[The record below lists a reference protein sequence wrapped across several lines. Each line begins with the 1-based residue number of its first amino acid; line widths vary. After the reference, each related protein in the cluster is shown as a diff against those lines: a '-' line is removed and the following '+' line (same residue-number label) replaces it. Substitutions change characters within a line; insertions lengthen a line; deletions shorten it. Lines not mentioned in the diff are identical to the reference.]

1 MGLSLSAGLVSACL
15 PVSYVLLVHV
25 FDRNGT
31 DRNDPDSIQRRFRGA
46 FLSNLIS
53 IAVTAYYLL
62 EYTNSPLLEM
72 GIRWDNISQSI
83 VFPFVLMHSFYFGQ
97 FVMMYIDRTLWH
109 YLDSYEWKTCWN
121 SWVWRRDILVGPL
134 TEEIVFR
141 CCSSTLM
148 AHIWGAPLTILLNPI
163 PFAASHFHHI
173 WDDQRK
179 GYSLAHSILQRGF
192 QFCYTYVFGMF
203 ATYLQLTTRHA
214 VVPIIA
220 HSICN
225 AQGLP
230 LWMEIANYPKRRD
243 RWTLYLA
250 YGAGFSAFVYLLW
263 SQKGMP
269 RP

>member
-15 PVSYVLLVHV
+15 PLSYVLLVQL

-31 DRNDPDSIQRRFRGA
+31 DRNNPQSIQRRFQGA
-46 FLSNLIS
+46 ILSNLIS
-53 IAVTAYYLL
+53 IVVTAYYLKDF
-62 EYTNSPLLEM
+62 THNPLSEM
-72 GIRWDNISQSI
+72 GIRWDSMSESI
-83 VFPFVLMHSFYFGQ
+83 AYPFVLMNAFYLGQ
-97 FVMMYIDRTLWH
+97 FVMQYIDKTLWH
-109 YLDSYEWKTCWN
+109 YADSYEWKTCWN
-121 SWVWRRDILVGPL
+121 SWVWRRDIIVGPI

-148 AHIWGAPLTILLNPI
+148 ARVLGDQLTMFLNPI

-179 GYSLAHSILQRGF
+179 GHSLAHSILQRGF
-192 QFCYTYVFGMF
+192 QFCYTYVFGVF

-214 VVPIIA
+214 LVPIIA

-230 LWMEIANYPKRRD
+230 LWLEIGNYPKRRD
-243 RWTLYLA
+243 RSILYA
-250 YGAGFSAFVYLLW
+250 SYGAGFAAFVYLLY
-263 SQKGMP
+263 SRNGMP
-269 RP
+269 IP